1 MDPHGIFLNR
11 QFCMSDALEDA
22 IRTAPA
28 GRAATDDAAPLPA
41 AEPPAGPGASAAPW
55 VAGLALSL
63 AVGALCYRIAAGAV
77 EDDARRRFE
86 TVARLA
92 QERVSSAIASYAR
105 VVRGL
110 AALHA
115 ADREPLTRL
124 RFHRYVQALDLP
136 AQFPAI
142 DAVNFVAHVPQDRRD
157 AFVAAVRQDRS
168 VNPAGHPNFEIW
180 PAGRRPYHEV
190 ITWVEPSDQP
200 NDRLGFDIASQPL
213 ALAALANARDRGGI
227 AASGTPIRLALPTPH
242 TALGMREPLYLGG
255 AMPAT
260 LEERRARYF
269 GSIGIAFSVD
279 ELVRRALGREGRQP
293 VALSLYSEPGPAR
306 PLAPGAALALEARD
320 RLLLGPDVRRQAA
333 PGGRFTT
340 LLAIDYVGTRWKAH
354 FSAERAAM
362 AVGSDRYLPL
372 LAFGSGFG
380 VTLLG
385 FALILN
391 LVRSRRAALDQ
402 HLLLDSVLDNLDAY
416 VYLKDSTRRFR
427 YVNAKVASLIGL
439 PAEQIIGRC
448 DIDVVTPANAEKI
461 WERDRAVLETGERR
475 AVQAELPLRD
485 GSVRQM
491 WSVRV
496 PLYPDGEMPAVLCIS
511 TDVTTLHELK
521 SRADAANQAK
531 SDFLS
536 NMSHEIRTPMNSIIG
551 MTHLALQ
558 SHPDPQLRGY
568 LDRIY
573 HSGQHLLGI
582 INDILDFSKI
592 EAGKLELDTV
602 GFMLDALM
610 RNVEQQLGQAAGAKG
625 LDFEAEIA
633 PELMRPLRGDPL
645 RLEQVLLNFA
655 GNAVKFSE
663 RGRILLRARLERAF
677 GPELL
682 VRFEVQDNGIGIA
695 PDKLASLFTPFQQAD
710 TSATR
715 RHGGTGLGLVISKQ
729 LAELMGGEV
738 GVESEPGR
746 GSSFWFTARLA
757 LDDGAGTSGLGAAP
771 AARPGQG
778 ARLDGCA
785 VLLVEDNPFNQQV
798 ARELLQQAGAG
809 VSVADNGEQA
819 LAAMARARFDCV
831 LMDVQMPVMDGL
843 EATRRIRQDPRL
855 RETLVIAMTAN
866 AGVEDRARCLQ
877 AGMDEFLSKP
887 VVPELLAATIARCLG
902 RSAAPAPDV
911 ATAQGPGAG
920 PVDLDLLASTF
931 NGDSE
936 RMRKY
941 AFLFVSTAHEALA
954 DIEAALGAGD
964 MAAVAAVAHRVKSSA
979 RTIGAVGFGD
989 LCEQL
994 EAQGERPAQ
1003 ARALA
1008 ARLRAQLARVE
1019 REVTSR
1025 LGVRAQD
1032 RV

>member
-1 MDPHGIFLNR
+1 M
-11 QFCMSDALEDA
+11 
-22 IRTAPA
+22 TASSA
-28 GRAATDDAAPLPA
+28 VNSADAAQQ
-41 AEPPAGPGASAAPW
+41 GASAAPW

-63 AVGALCYRIAAGAV
+63 AVGALCYRVAAGAV

-86 TVARLA
+86 MAAGLA
-92 QERVSSAIASYAR
+92 QERISSAIVSYSR
-105 VVRGL
+105 VVRSL

-115 ADREPLTRL
+115 AGDEPLSRL

-142 DAVNFVAHVPQDRRD
+142 EALNFIAHVPDERRE
-157 AFVAAVRQDRS
+157 AFVAGVRADRS
-168 VNPAGHPNFEIW
+168 VNPAGYPRFDIR
-180 PAGRRPYHEV
+180 PGGRRPYYEV
-190 ITWVEPSDQP
+190 VTWIEPADQP
-200 NDRLGFDIASQPL
+200 NDRLGFDIASQPF
-213 ALAALANARDRGGI
+213 AAAALAQARDRGRI
-227 AASGTPIRLALPTPH
+227 AASGNPIRLALPTPH
-242 TALGMREPLYLGG
+242 TALGMREPLYRGG
-255 AMPAT
+255 GVPAT
-260 LEERRARYF
+260 LEERRARYI

-279 ELVRRALGREGRQP
+279 ALVQRALGSRERQP
-293 VALSLYSEPGPAR
+293 IALSLYSEAGPQRPGMEPA
-306 PLAPGAALALEARD
+306 PLRLDPRD
-320 RLLLGPDVRRQAA
+320 RLLIGPELRGQPPAR
-333 PGGRFTT
+333 GRFQT
-340 LLAIDYVGTRWKAH
+340 LLPIDYVGTRWKAH

-362 AVGSDRYLPL
+362 AMGSDRTLPL

-380 VTLLG
+380 VSLLG
-385 FALILN
+385 FALFYN
-391 LVRSRRAALDQ
+391 LYRSRRAAVDQ
-402 HLLLDSVLDNLDAY
+402 RLLLDSVLDNLDAY
-416 VYLKDSTRRFR
+416 VYLKDSARRLL
-427 YVNAKVASLIGL
+427 YVNAKSA
-439 PAEQIIGRC
+439 AMIGRKAA
-448 DIDVVTPANAEKI
+448 DIVGRRDFELVPAHSADAG
-461 WERDRAVLETGERR
+461 WERDRAVLDSGERH
-475 AVQAELPLRD
+475 ACQVELPLAD

-496 PLYPDGEMPAVLCIS
+496 PLHPEGELPAVLCIS

-521 SRADAANQAK
+521 ARADAANQAK

-558 SHPDPQLRGY
+558 ARPDPQLRGY
-568 LDRIY
+568 LDKIY

-602 GFMLDALM
+602 AFMLDSVM
-610 RNVEQQLGQAAGAKG
+610 RHVEQQLGQAAAAKG
-625 LDFEAEIA
+625 LGFDVDIA

-663 RGRILLRARLERAF
+663 HGRILLRARLEHAF

-682 VRFEVQDNGIGIA
+682 VRFEVRDKGIGIA
-695 PDKLASLFTPFQQAD
+695 PDKLAGLFTPFHQAD
-710 TSATR
+710 PSATR

-729 LAELMGGEV
+729 LAELMHGEV
-738 GVESEPGR
+738 GVDSTPGQ
-746 GSSFWFTARLA
+746 GSTFWFTARLA
-757 LDDGAGTSGLGAAP
+757 LHPAPEEGAAPAGAGLGAAP
-771 AARPGQG
+771 PPAAARA

-785 VLLVEDNPFNQQV
+785 VLLVEDNAFNQQV
-798 ARELLQQAGAG
+798 GRELLQQAGAE
-809 VSVADNGEQA
+809 VNVAGNGAEA
-819 LAAMARARFDCV
+819 LDAMRSRRFDCV

-843 EATRRIRQDPRL
+843 EATRRIRQDPQL
-855 RETLVIAMTAN
+855 AGTLVIAMTAN

-911 ATAQGPGAG
+911 VAPAPPGAG
-920 PVDLDLLASTF
+920 VVDFEALAASF
-931 NGDSE
+931 GGDRE

-941 AFLFVSTAHEALA
+941 AFLFVSSAREALA
-954 DIEAALGAGD
+954 GIDAALARGD
-964 MAAVAAVAHRVKSSA
+964 MTAVEALAHRVKSSA
-979 RTIGAVGFGD
+979 RAVGAGGFAS
-989 LCEQL
+989 LCEEIEGQ
-994 EAQGERPAQ
+994 AGRPAQ

-1019 REVTSR
+1019 REFGAR
-1025 LGVRAQD
+1025 LGVRVLDGA
-1032 RV
+1032 

>member
-1 MDPHGIFLNR
+1 MDSSSTGSSATN
-11 QFCMSDALEDA
+11 
-22 IRTAPA
+22 
-28 GRAATDDAAPLPA
+28 AAANSASQGAAKA
-41 AEPPAGPGASAAPW
+41 AQQGASAAPW

-63 AVGALCYRIAAGAV
+63 AVGALCHRVAAGAV

-92 QERVSSAIASYAR
+92 QERVANAVVSYSR

-115 ADREPLTRL
+115 AGEEPLNRL
-124 RFHRYVQALDLP
+124 RFHRYVEALDLP

-142 DAVNFVAHVPQDRRD
+142 EAVNFIAHVPDAQRA
-157 AFVAAVRQDRS
+157 AFVAGVRQDRS
-168 VNPAGHPNFEIW
+168 VNPAGYPRFDIY
-180 PAGRRPYHEV
+180 PAGRRPYYEV
-190 ITWVEPSDQP
+190 VTWVEPTNLPD
-200 NDRLGFDIASQPL
+200 DRLGFDIAAQPF
-213 ALAALANARDRGGI
+213 AAAALARARDRGSI

-255 AMPAT
+255 GVPAS
-260 LEERRARYF
+260 LEERRARYM

-279 ELVRRALGREGRQP
+279 ALVQRALGPEWRLP
-293 VALSLYSEPGPAR
+293 VALSLYAEAPSPRAGGTAAALLA
-306 PLAPGAALALEARD
+306 PLALDARD
-320 RLLLGPDVRRQAA
+320 RLLVGAEVREQDAAA
-333 PGGRFTT
+333 PDRDGRFSI
-340 LLAIDYVGTRWKAH
+340 LLPIDYVGSRWKAH
-354 FSAERAAM
+354 FSAGRAAM
-362 AVGSDRYLPL
+362 AAGADRYLPL

-380 VTLLG
+380 VSLLG
-385 FALILN
+385 FALFFN

-402 HLLLDSVLDNLDAY
+402 RLLLDSVLDNLDAY
-416 VYLKDSTRRFR
+416 VYLKDSARRFR
-427 YVNAKVASLIGL
+427 YVNAKSAALVGL
-439 PAEQIIGRC
+439 PAADIVGRC
-448 DIDVVTPANAEKI
+448 DFEVATGAIAQAT
-461 WERDRAVLETGERR
+461 WERDRVVLEAGKPQ
-475 AVQAELPLRD
+475 ACQAELLLPD
-485 GSVRQM
+485 GGVRQM

-496 PLYPDGEMPAVLCIS
+496 PLHPEGEMPAVLCIS

-521 SRADAANQAK
+521 ARADAANQAK

-568 LDRIY
+568 LDKIY

-602 GFMLDALM
+602 AFMLDAPL
-610 RNVEQQLGQAAGAKG
+610 RNVELQLGQAAAAKG
-625 LDFEAEIA
+625 LGFDVDIA

-663 RGRILLRARLERAF
+663 RGRILLRARLEHAF

-682 VRFEVQDNGIGIA
+682 VRFEVHDSGIGIA
-695 PDKLASLFTPFQQAD
+695 QDKLAGLFTPFHQAD
-710 TSATR
+710 PSATR

-729 LAELMGGEV
+729 LAELMHGEV
-738 GVESEPGR
+738 GVDSTPGR
-746 GSSFWFTARLA
+746 GSTFWFTARLA
-757 LDDGAGTSGLGAAP
+757 LDDGATAGGLGAAP
-771 AARPGQG
+771 AAPAAHGS
-778 ARLDGCA
+778 RLDGCA

-798 ARELLQQAGAG
+798 GRELLLQAGAD
-809 VSVADNGEQA
+809 VSVAGNGQEA
-819 LAAMARARFDCV
+819 LDAMARERFDCV

-843 EATRRIRQDPRL
+843 EATRRIRQDARL
-855 RETLVIAMTAN
+855 RDTLVIAMTAN
-866 AGVEDRARCLQ
+866 AGLEDRTRCLQ

-911 ATAQGPGAG
+911 VAAPAGGSG
-920 PVDLDLLASTF
+920 PVDLVVLEASF
-931 NGDSE
+931 GGDRE

-941 AFLFVSTAHEALA
+941 AFLFVSTAREALGEI
-954 DIEAALGAGD
+954 DVALGGGD
-964 MAAVAAVAHRVKSSA
+964 LAHVAAVGHRMKSSA
-979 RTIGAVGFGD
+979 RAVGAVGFAD

-994 EAQGERPAQ
+994 EAHGGRPAQ

-1008 ARLRAQLARVE
+1008 ARLRAQLARIE
-1019 REVTSR
+1019 RELTSR
-1025 LGVRAQD
+1025 FGQRAQD
-1032 RV
+1032 RY